1 MVFQAT
7 EVMNPE
13 RFVVDE
19 LWIPPK
25 AAVFPISFFIHVVFD
40 KTTTD
45 IYSIALIANVGR
57 NLAMIQGS
65 YLLLQ
70 GNTIFVSGYN
80 LTEDILKKAFVRFG
94 ECALKLRRTTF
105 NLFSKEKKMN
115 KNELFSILAQTIIYH
130 ENVHTHQE
138 LSFEWSQLSS
148 ESSYNQSVILERLV
162 HLHLQ

>member
-105 NLFSKEKKMN
+105 NLFSKKK
-115 KNELFSILAQTIIYH
+115 K
-130 ENVHTHQE
+130 
-138 LSFEWSQLSS
+138 
-148 ESSYNQSVILERLV
+148 
-162 HLHLQ
+162 

>member
-1 MVFQAT
+1 
-7 EVMNPE
+7 
-13 RFVVDE
+13 
-19 LWIPPK
+19 
-25 AAVFPISFFIHVVFD
+25 
-40 KTTTD
+40 
-45 IYSIALIANVGR
+45 
-57 NLAMIQGS
+57 MIQGS

-105 NLFSKEKKMN
+105 NLFSKKKKMN
-115 KNELFSILAQTIIYH
+115 KNELFSILAQTIIIYH